1 MTFEV
6 DWIRRIPREVESNE
20 EDDINLLGDNDT
32 KFNNHDSSENH
43 SNNEFE
49 SSDGDGSKGDAG
61 SAELEVGEQDGDLD
75 VNMEAENKDRE
86 SGIDENIV
94 DSDDKDGE
102 SLVNEHEKYWE
113 TVYESDSDG
122 DDSFAEDQDE
132 TDMAIIVAIRSLNLN
147 ALSLGQLQQ
156 FQRLFDMKG
165 PIRALKELSIMNPN
179 WNSDRKNEFVLKISA
194 YEDSEDYLD
203 EAHEMLN
210 SICLF
215 TRSLITKRKE
225 DEKNTGTIEDSEQSN
240 NVTTFLNSSVSSS
253 SSEAVFDGARS
264 SRERKR
270 NQSDENEGIVAPL
283 TTANSSNLTITA
295 TTPFQI
301 NSLLRWILNNLA
313 DIKEKLLANPKS
325 PFTEEDQIP
334 IGQFCKDGVV
344 LLFIGGVV
352 DLRIAD

>member
-32 KFNNHDSSENH
+32 KFNNHDSSENY

-61 SAELEVGEQDGDLD
+61 SAELEVDEQDGDLD
-75 VNMEAENKDRE
+75 IDVEAENKDGE
-86 SGIDENIV
+86 SEVDENIV

-113 TVYESDSDG
+113 TVYESDSDR

-132 TDMAIIVAIRSLNLN
+132 TDMAII
-147 ALSLGQLQQ
+147 LSLGQLQQ

-225 DEKNTGTIEDSEQSN
+225 DEENAGTIEDSEQSN

-253 SSEAVFDGARS
+253 SSEAVFDRARS

-270 NQSDENEGIVAPL
+270 NQSDENEGI
-283 TTANSSNLTITA
+283 
-295 TTPFQI
+295 
-301 NSLLRWILNNLA
+301 ILDNLA

-325 PFTEEDQIP
+325 PFTKEDQIR

-344 LLFIGGVV
+344 LLFIGGAV
-352 DLRIAD
+352 DLRIADRKSEARKQLLQMLNSGSKVNNVVALSGK